1 MKRSLNANAFTI
13 CTLCIAL
20 QFLFVASANC
30 QKQKPKL
37 SDEARLRVQFVAAFG
52 KDFNLAKSEFKTR
65 SNARGGGTFWLAY
78 LEPKRT
84 GYFYLQHRYQDSD
97 PLYSHVEQEIHLGVG
112 PKGCHRGAP
121 YAGTYSRFCL
131 GDTIIFPMLIN
142 NFTEHEFK
150 LVKAEYSNGD
160 SDWET
165 FADLHSESS
174 DQNLDQT
181 PIANNPAAES
191 LRYIGRSSHKMLHR
205 SPGYTLEWYAEFE
218 AVKPG
223 RFNLEVSAAPRDSS
237 PGVPL
242 TGVASAASASSGV
255 PIIVVARD
263 TPVTMI
269 AGHEEVR
276 GYRMGF
282 DGREYVSSTSGNSYM
297 TSLMIL
303 QPGDRI
309 SLRYFSVVHRQESFG
324 ERSSGSEK
332 SDKVDD
338 VKPLI
343 SKHPFSLNA
352 DYDFNEWLIGYLPK

>member
-1 MKRSLNANAFTI
+1 VVAIRL
-13 CTLCIAL
+13 LCGAL
-20 QFLFVASANC
+20 LLVFAGTTAG
-30 QKQKPKL
+30 QKSKPKL
-37 SDEARLRVQFVAAFG
+37 PDEVPLRAQFVAAFG
-52 KDFNLAKSEFKTR
+52 NDFNLVKSEFKTR
-65 SNARGGGTFWLAY
+65 ANARGGGTYWLAY

-84 GYFYLQHRYQDSD
+84 GYFYLEHRYQDSD

-150 LVKAEYSNGD
+150 LVKAKYSNGD
-160 SDWET
+160 QDWET
-165 FADLHSESS
+165 FADLHPESS
-174 DQNLDQT
+174 DQALDQT
-181 PIANNPAAES
+181 PLANNPAAES
-191 LRYIGRSSHKMLHR
+191 LRYIGRRSHKMLHR

-218 AVKPG
+218 AAKPG
-223 RFNLEVSAAPRDSS
+223 RFILEVSAASRDPS
-237 PGVPL
+237 P
-242 TGVASAASASSGV
+242 GVASALAVSGGV

-263 TPVTMI
+263 APVTMI

-276 GYRMGF
+276 GYRMGY

-297 TSLMIL
+297 TNLMIL

-309 SLRYFSVVHRQESFG
+309 SLRYFSAVRRQEFFG
-324 ERSSGSEK
+324 ERSSGSEQ
-332 SDKVDD
+332 SDRVDD

-343 SKHPFSLNA
+343 RKHPFSLNA